1 ILIGGILSGIFT
13 PTEAA
18 AIAAIYALILG
29 CFVYREISLADL
41 WKILKENPWMKD
53 LFVEPKDVE
62 KAQQDLTIKS
72 TLIHKLAGKVIE
84 MRGGSGA

>member
-1 ILIGGILSGIFT
+1 MGPGVPASG
-13 PTEAA
+13 
-18 AIAAIYALILG
+18 L
-29 CFVYREISLADL
+29 YRGRVFKGPLPAEVD
-41 WKILKENPWMKD
+41 KILKENPWMKD
-53 LFVEPKDVE
+53 LFVEPKDVA